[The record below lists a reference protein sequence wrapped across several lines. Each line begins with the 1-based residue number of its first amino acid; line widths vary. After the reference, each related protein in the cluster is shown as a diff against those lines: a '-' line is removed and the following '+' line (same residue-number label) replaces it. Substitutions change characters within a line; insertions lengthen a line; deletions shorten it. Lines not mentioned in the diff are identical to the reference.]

1 MGHVGQQLAGAL
13 VAAPRVLRAPD
24 DPGRLG
30 FWGLVALVLLLGLV
44 VTHVR
49 LLRAVARARREA
61 SSPAPVEPAGPSTP
75 RW

>member
-1 MGHVGQQLAGAL
+1 VGELAVAL

-30 FWGLVALVLLLGLV
+30 FWALVALVLLVGLV

-49 LLRAVARARREA
+49 LLRAVSRARREDA
-61 SSPAPVEPAGPSTP
+61 SSTPVDEPAPAPTP